1 MIDKIFLRSKKMRF
15 WKMEAAGN
23 DFVIFDGRNQKIREI
38 NELAKKLCDRH
49 FGIGADG
56 ILFCESSSIAD
67 VKMNYYNSDGS
78 RGEMCGNGIRCLS
91 RYVYE
96 NKIVGKTTMTI
107 ETDNGI
113 KEIVLTVDEKN
124 QVSSVQVQM
133 GKAEWEKEFQEE
145 RVEIEGKEFVFYR
158 VTVGVPHIA
167 ILVEDFMKDEELNYW
182 GSRLEK
188 HSLFPK
194 KTNVNFVK
202 LLNTKEVQIK
212 TWERGAGR
220 TLGCATG
227 CSSCGVILQR
237 LQKISGEAHFYTEG
251 GDVFVE
257 VKDDVVM
264 IYGKANFIFAGDID
278 V

>member
-1 MIDKIFLRSKKMRF
+1 MIDKIFLRSREMRF

-23 DFVIFDGRNQKIREI
+23 DFVIFDGRDAKITEI

-56 ILFCESSSIAD
+56 ILFCEASSIAD
-67 VKMNYYNSDGS
+67 IKMNYYNSDGS

-91 RYVYE
+91 RFIYE
-96 NKIVGKTTMTI
+96 KKIVEKTAMTI
-107 ETDNGI
+107 ETDSGI

-124 QVSSVQVQM
+124 QVSSVQVNM
-133 GKAEWEKEFQEE
+133 GRAEWEKEFQEE

-167 ILVEDFMKDEELNYW
+167 ILVENFMGDEELNYW

-188 HSLFPK
+188 HSVFPK

-227 CSSCGVILQR
+227 CSSCGVILRR
-237 LQKISGEAHFYTEG
+237 LQKISREAHFYTEG

-257 VKDDVVM
+257 VNEDIVT